1 MSICALSLLH
11 ASMQRPSADLAR
23 CKRKYVAGAGDT
35 HFIYSL
41 TFPATQC
48 SCPSAARGGGGCDS
62 QPWRRPGAGDWDCL
76 PSSRAASACSG
87 AGTLL
92 VPWLILF
99 RRLLD
104 LVPLWQFTAFGSS
117 CVYQL
122 QRLHPLETP
131 CCSCLTDCFHFIGL
145 IDWRAFAICALCCCL
160 EVAIDLHHATT
171 LLGVNTPSS
180 SIHIIVLNLRLGLS
194 RLKLVALRVR
204 L

>member
-1 MSICALSLLH
+1 
-11 ASMQRPSADLAR
+11 MQRS
-23 CKRKYVAGAGDT
+23 
-35 HFIYSL
+35 F
-41 TFPATQC
+41 
-48 SCPSAARGGGGCDS
+48 SCPWGGVVAIPSLGVS
-62 QPWRRPGAGDWDCL
+62 LVLVIATACL
-76 PSSRAASACSG
+76 HVVLRLLAV
-87 AGTLL
+87 GTLL
-92 VPWLILF
+92 VPWLFLF

-194 RLKLVALRVR
+194 RLKLVALRV
-204 L
+204 LL